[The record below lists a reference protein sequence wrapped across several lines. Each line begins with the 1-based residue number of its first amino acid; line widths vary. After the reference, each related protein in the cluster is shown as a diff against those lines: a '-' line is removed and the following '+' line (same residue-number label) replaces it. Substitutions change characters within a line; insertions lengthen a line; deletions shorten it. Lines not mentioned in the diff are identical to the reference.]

1 MAADLAGHSKSKER
15 KAASNN
21 GGFML
26 ALAPLV
32 ALAALA
38 VVFIMAGSDRP
49 WLAPLDIA
57 LWLAAVLIPGGFYSL
72 QPNEGAAI
80 TLFGNYKGTDRTPG
94 LRWVPPWY
102 KRQKISL
109 RARNVTSQTL
119 KVNDKG
125 GSPIEIGAVV
135 VWRVADTA
143 QALFDVDNYAEFVNI
158 QIETALREIASHF
171 QYDTH
176 DDGEPS
182 LRSHGEEVS
191 AMLRERIQERVELA
205 GVAVEEA
212 RLSHLAYASEIAGA
226 MLRRQQ
232 AEAVLA
238 ARAKIV
244 RGAVDMVEAALTDLA
259 ARGVAPLDEERRAAM
274 VSNLLVVLC
283 SERDAQPVVNAGTL
297 YT

>member
-1 MAADLAGHSKSKER
+1 MSQFRKSKER
-15 KAASNN
+15 KAITSD

-26 ALAPLV
+26 LVGLVLIAASGLASIL
-32 ALAALA
+32 LAAPPIA
-38 VVFIMAGSDRP
+38 AGA
-49 WLAPLDIA
+49 W
-57 LWLAAVLIPGGFYSL
+57 VLLTILGWTATVLVLTGFYSL
-72 QPNEGAAI
+72 QPNESAVI
-80 TLFGNYKGTDRTPG
+80 TLFSNYKGSDRTPG
-94 LRWVPPWY
+94 LRWVLPWY
-102 KRQKISL
+102 ARRKISV
-109 RARNVTSQTL
+109 RARNVISQTL

-125 GSPIEIGAVV
+125 GSPIEIAAVV

-143 QALFDVDNYAEFVNI
+143 QALFDVENYSQFVDI

-171 QYDTH
+171 YYDSQEE
-176 DDGEPS
+176 GEPN
-182 LRSHGEEVS
+182 LRSNGDEVS
-191 AMLRERIQERVELA
+191 AMLKHRLEERVSLA
-205 GVAVEEA
+205 GVEIEEA

-244 RGAVDMVEAALTDLA
+244 RGAVDMVETALADLT

-283 SERDAQPVVNAGTL
+283 ADREAQPVINAGTL
-297 YT
+297 YG

>member
-1 MAADLAGHSKSKER
+1 MSTFRQSKER
-15 KAASNN
+15 KAITSD

-26 ALAPLV
+26 VMGLLLF
-32 ALAALA
+32 LAALA
-38 VVFIMAGSDRP
+38 ATLLLPRAPISP
-49 WLAPLDIA
+49 LAWTAATAL
-57 LWLAAVLIPGGFYSL
+57 LWLAFMLVITGFYSL
-72 QPNEGAAI
+72 QPNESAVI
-80 TLFGNYKGTDRTPG
+80 TLFSNYKGSDRQPG
-94 LRWVPPWY
+94 LRWVLPWY
-102 KRQKISL
+102 ARKKISV

-143 QALFDVDNYAEFVNI
+143 QALFDVENYSQFVDI
-158 QIETALREIASHF
+158 QIETALREIASLFH
-171 QYDTH
+171 YDSH
-176 DDGEPS
+176 EEGEPN
-182 LRSHGEEVS
+182 LRAGADEVS
-191 AMLRERIQERVELA
+191 AMLKQRLQERVELA
-205 GVAVEEA
+205 GVAIEEA

-244 RGAVDMVEAALTDLA
+244 RGAVDMVESALADLT

-283 SERDAQPVVNAGTL
+283 ADREAQPVINAGTL
-297 YT
+297 YG

>member
-1 MAADLAGHSKSKER
+1 MNQFRKSKER
-15 KAASNN
+15 KAITSD

-26 ALAPLV
+26 LVGLVLMAASTLASIL
-32 ALAALA
+32 LAAPPIA
-38 VVFIMAGSDRP
+38 AGA
-49 WLAPLDIA
+49 WVILTAAGWIA
-57 LWLAAVLIPGGFYSL
+57 TVLVLTGFYSL
-72 QPNEGAAI
+72 QPNESAVI
-80 TLFGNYKGTDRTPG
+80 TLFSNYKGSDRQPG
-94 LRWVPPWY
+94 LRWVLPWY
-102 KRQKISL
+102 ARRKLSV
-109 RARNVTSQTL
+109 RARNVISQTL

-125 GSPIEIGAVV
+125 GSPIEIAAVV

-143 QALFDVDNYAEFVNI
+143 QALFDVENYSQFVDI

-171 QYDTH
+171 YYDSQEE
-176 DDGEPS
+176 GEPN
-182 LRSHGEEVS
+182 LRSNGDEVS
-191 AMLRERIQERVELA
+191 TMLKHRLEERVDLA
-205 GVAVEEA
+205 GVAIEEA

-244 RGAVDMVEAALTDLA
+244 RGAVDMVESALADLT

-283 SERDAQPVVNAGTL
+283 ADREAQPVINAGTL
-297 YT
+297 YG

>member
-1 MAADLAGHSKSKER
+1 MGAALSQTRER
-15 KAASNN
+15 KAVSHD

-26 ALAPLV
+26 LLTLV
-32 ALAALA
+32 VGLGALAASGLLA
-38 VVFIMAGSDRP
+38 LEGWRSPLTISGVVILWTMALLLPS
-49 WLAPLDIA
+49 
-57 LWLAAVLIPGGFYSL
+57 GFYTL
-72 QPNEGAAI
+72 QPNESAAI
-80 TLFGNYKGTDRTPG
+80 MLFSNYKGTDRTPG
-94 LRWVPPWY
+94 LRWVLPWY
-102 KRQKISL
+102 ARKKISV
-109 RARNVTSQTL
+109 RARNVTSETL

-143 QALFDVDNYAEFVNI
+143 QALFDVENYGEFVDI
-158 QIETALREIASHF
+158 QIETALREIATHF
-171 QYDTH
+171 HYDTH
-176 DDGEPS
+176 DGDEAS
-182 LRSHGEEVS
+182 LRGNADEVS
-191 AMLRERIQERVELA
+191 AMLKARLQDRVDLA
-205 GVAVEEA
+205 GVAIEEA

-244 RGAVDMVEAALTDLA
+244 RGAVDMVEAALADLS

-283 SERDAQPVVNAGTL
+283 AEREAQPVVNAGTL
-297 YT
+297 YS

>member
-1 MAADLAGHSKSKER
+1 MSQFRKSKER
-15 KAASNN
+15 KAITSD

-26 ALAPLV
+26 LVGLVLIAASGLASIL
-32 ALAALA
+32 LAAPPIA
-38 VVFIMAGSDRP
+38 AGA
-49 WLAPLDIA
+49 W
-57 LWLAAVLIPGGFYSL
+57 VLLTILGWTASVLVLTGFYSL
-72 QPNEGAAI
+72 QPNESAVI
-80 TLFGNYKGTDRTPG
+80 TLFSNYKGSDRTPG
-94 LRWVPPWY
+94 LRWVLPWY
-102 KRQKISL
+102 ARRKISV
-109 RARNVTSQTL
+109 RARNVISQTL

-125 GSPIEIGAVV
+125 GSPIEIAAVV

-143 QALFDVDNYAEFVNI
+143 QALFDVENYSQFVDI

-171 QYDTH
+171 YYDSQEE
-176 DDGEPS
+176 GEPN
-182 LRSHGEEVS
+182 LRSNGDEVS
-191 AMLRERIQERVELA
+191 AMLKHRLEERVSLA
-205 GVAVEEA
+205 GVEIEEA

-244 RGAVDMVEAALTDLA
+244 RGAVDMVETALADLT

-283 SERDAQPVVNAGTL
+283 ADREAQPVINAGTL
-297 YT
+297 YG